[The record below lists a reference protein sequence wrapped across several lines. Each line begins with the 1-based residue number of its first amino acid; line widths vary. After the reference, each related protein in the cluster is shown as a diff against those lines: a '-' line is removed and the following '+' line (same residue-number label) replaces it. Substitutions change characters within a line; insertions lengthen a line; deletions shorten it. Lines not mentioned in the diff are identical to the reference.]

1 MNNGG
6 GSLKKHAVMELSYPV
21 EETPANKL
29 FFHGHR
35 NRERERLLKTPF
47 GKVSKR
53 DLLEVLLYYC
63 NARTDTKP
71 VATEILKYTG
81 GDIRKVLFF
90 EEHDIKNIKG
100 LGNTFLCLVRVI
112 REIMSNAYKEEL
124 LEERAT
130 FQNWQTVYE
139 YIKVNMSHLNIEH
152 FRMLMLG
159 NKNELI
165 TDCLIAQGTVNH
177 ANVYIREIVKAA
189 LDNFAVSVILT
200 HNHPSGDPT
209 ASQSDIE
216 ITKSIVS
223 ALNTIAVRVQDHII
237 VGKDKIFS
245 FLDNGLLS

>member
-1 MNNGG
+1 MDNSNKL
-6 GSLKKHAVMELSYPV
+6 LKSDAVVELSYP
-21 EETPANKL
+21 EKETPDNKF

-35 NRERERLLKTPF
+35 NRERERLIKTPF

-71 VATEILKYTG
+71 IATDIIRYTG
-81 GDIRKVLFF
+81 GDMRKVLFF

-100 LGNTFLCLVRVI
+100 LGNTFLCLIRII

-124 LEERAT
+124 MEERAA
-130 FQNWQTVYE
+130 FQNWQSVYE

-152 FRMLMLG
+152 FRMLALG
-159 NKNELI
+159 SKNELI

-177 ANVYIREIVKAA
+177 ANVYIREIVKVA

-216 ITKSIVS
+216 ITKSIVN

-245 FLDNGLLS
+245 FLQHGLLN